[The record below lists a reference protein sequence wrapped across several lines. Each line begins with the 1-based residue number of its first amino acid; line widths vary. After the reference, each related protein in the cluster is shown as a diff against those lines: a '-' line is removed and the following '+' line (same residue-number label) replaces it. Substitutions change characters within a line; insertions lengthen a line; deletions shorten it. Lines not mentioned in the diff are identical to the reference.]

1 MGEHF
6 DNIYEN
12 YWGYRIL
19 SWYLVK
25 IPTEYSITPTIFI
38 NIIKMFSRKIDKS
51 IIDENLSIVSEAL
64 VSCADEKL
72 VTGLHGNPSALI
84 FK

>member
-1 MGEHF
+1 
-6 DNIYEN
+6 
-12 YWGYRIL
+12 
-19 SWYLVK
+19 
-25 IPTEYSITPTIFI
+25 
-38 NIIKMFSRKIDKS
+38 MFSHKIDKS
-51 IIDENLSIVSEAL
+51 ITYENLSIVSEAL